1 MTLSPS
7 SDPARINDL
16 RMARVHLRM
25 GQLTL
30 ARAELE
36 DLYRR
41 DALDTVGLA
50 VLAEARWRTGEGQ
63 AAAAAA
69 QAHLD
74 AGGADDVAVCIAAEA
89 MAAEG
94 RPADARVL
102 MDRLPASDA
111 TTLDALFAGMPR
123 RAFWPAGPVDRSD
136 IDELRRET
144 DARAAAGR
152 RGGRRAPGAD
162 PALDDAPTQAY
173 HQPGAA
179 ATASGQAGSPL
190 GAPPTDRRAIPG
202 PREVLEATAGAWA
215 ARGASATGQATSTDR
230 GPRGAE
236 RRVKG
241 QLDPAAELARA
252 REELSAKPE
261 RAILRLSLVLRHDP
275 TYAPAV
281 LDILH
286 LRREPSAALVRGDAQ
301 RLLGRHMEAEAA
313 FDAAA
318 ESLEVS

>member
-1 MTLSPS
+1 MNLTPA

-41 DALDTVGLA
+41 DALDVVGLA
-50 VLAEARWRTGEGQ
+50 VLAEARWRTGEGP
-63 AAAAAA
+63 AAADAAL
-69 QAHLD
+69 AHLE
-74 AGGADDVAVCIAAEA
+74 AGGSDDVAVCIAAEA

-94 RPADARVL
+94 RPAEARML

-152 RGGRRAPGAD
+152 RGGIRPQSGIS
-162 PALDDAPTQAY
+162 DAPTEAY
-173 HQPGAA
+173 QPPAA
-179 ATASGQAGSPL
+179 AAGTASGQAGSPL
-190 GAPPTDRRAIPG
+190 GAPPIDRRSVPG
-202 PREVLEATAGAWA
+202 PREVLEATAADAWGAGGRPA
-215 ARGASATGQATSTDR
+215 TASAGATGRPSR
-230 GPRGAE
+230 GYE

-241 QLDPAAELARA
+241 QMDPAAELARA

-275 TYAPAV
+275 TFAPAV

-286 LRREPSAALVRGDAQ
+286 LRREPTAALVRGDAQ

-318 ESLEVS
+318 ESLDVS